1 MDNTANLISNSSRR
15 GNTMRNTE
23 TMRCLTL
30 AATLAAALLVATP
43 GAAQAQWKPE
53 KNVEV
58 VVGLAAGSFQDH
70 TGRMI
75 QKVLQEQRLLG
86 VTSSVVNR
94 VGAGGIVAWAYLAQH
109 AGDPQYLLVTSPSI
123 LTAHITGASQYS
135 YTDFTPLA
143 MLSSQYIALAVNAS
157 SPIKSGRDLMERLK
171 KDITSVTFANNGL
184 GNNLHILIA
193 LVAKSAGVDAKKLKV
208 AIFQGGGELT
218 TAVLGGHVDVI
229 STATS
234 NILPHLQAGKLRIIG
249 IASARRLGGALATI
263 PTWKEQG
270 VDAVVPNWSGVM
282 APKGL
287 TPAQLAWWDDVFA
300 KVVKSED
307 WKNDLER
314 NFQEPEYLASA
325 DAAAYLRTQYAQL
338 KAALS
343 DLGLAK

>member
-1 MDNTANLISNSSRR
+1 
-15 GNTMRNTE
+15 MRNTE
-23 TMRCLTL
+23 IVHCLTL
-30 AATLAAALLVATP
+30 AVALATALLVAPT
-43 GAAQAQWKPE
+43 ATAQAQWKPE

-75 QKVLQEQRLLG
+75 QKILQEQRLIG
-86 VTSSVVNR
+86 VTSGVVNR
-94 VGAGGIVAWAYLAQH
+94 VGAGGAVAWAYLAQR
-109 AGDPQYLLVTSPSI
+109 AGDPHYLLITSPSI
-123 LTAHITGASQYS
+123 LTTHIIGASQYS
-135 YTDFTPLA
+135 HTDFTPVA

-157 SPIKSGRDLMERLK
+157 SPIRNGQDLLERLT
-171 KDITSVTFANNGL
+171 KDVASVTFASSGR

-193 LVAKSAGVDAKKLKV
+193 LVAKSAGVDVKKLKI
-208 AIFQGGGELT
+208 AMFQGGGELT

-249 IASARRLGGALATI
+249 IASSRRLGGALAAV
-263 PTWKEQG
+263 PTWREQG

-282 APKGL
+282 GAKDM
-287 TPAQLAWWDDVFA
+287 TAAQLAWWDNVFG
-300 KVVKSED
+300 KLVKSED
-307 WKNDLER
+307 WRTSLER

-343 DLGLAK
+343 ELGLAK